1 MTRDFIG
8 YGPTPPDPRWPG
20 GARIAVNFVLN
31 HEEGS
36 EPSYPDGDN
45 VSEWGLTEVAPVNPG
60 VTGRDLA
67 AESMFAYGSRV
78 GVWRILRLFAERN
91 IPLTVFGCALA
102 LERNPAGRRRDPG
115 CRPRRVLPRLALG
128 EALRAVRGRGAR
140 ADRQSRRLD
149 RRDGGGTPAG
159 LVLSLRT
166 SLNTRRLLIEEG
178 GFLYDSDAYDDEL
191 PYWTRAHGRPHLVVP
206 YTLSTNDVKFGRGSF
221 AIARRFL
228 HLLPRCVR
236 HAVRRRPHPAENA
249 VDRPAQPHHRPP
261 RPRRRPATAA
271 RPHVAPSRRLDHPA
285 HRHRATLGKHPS
297 ATACLIRRV
306 RHPNGCT
313 ACAPPTDHV
322 IMRDG
327 VA

>member
-8 YGPTPPDPRWPG
+8 YGAAPPNPRWPG
-20 GARIAVNFVLN
+20 NARLALNFVLN

-60 VTGRDLA
+60 VIGRDLA

-102 LERNPAGRRRDPG
+102 LERNQAVAAAIRAAGHDICCHGWRWVKHYELSEAEERAQIAKAVASITATMGERPSG
-115 CRPRRVLPRLALG
+115 WYCRYGP
-128 EALRAVRGRGAR
+128 
-140 ADRQSRRLD
+140 
-149 RRDGGGTPAG
+149 
-159 LVLSLRT
+159 

-191 PYWTRAHGRPHLVVP
+191 PYWTQDHARPHLIVP

-221 AIARRFL
+221 ATSDDFFTYCRDAFDMLYAEGRTQPKMLSIGLHNRIIGHPGRAVGLRRLLDYVAEFPGVWITRRIDIAR
-228 HLLPRCVR
+228 HWAKTYP
-236 HAVRRRPHPAENA
+236 
-249 VDRPAQPHHRPP
+249 
-261 RPRRRPATAA
+261 
-271 RPHVAPSRRLDHPA
+271 APSA
-285 HRHRATLGKHPS
+285 
-297 ATACLIRRV
+297 
-306 RHPNGCT
+306 
-313 ACAPPTDHV
+313 
-322 IMRDG
+322 
-327 VA
+327 